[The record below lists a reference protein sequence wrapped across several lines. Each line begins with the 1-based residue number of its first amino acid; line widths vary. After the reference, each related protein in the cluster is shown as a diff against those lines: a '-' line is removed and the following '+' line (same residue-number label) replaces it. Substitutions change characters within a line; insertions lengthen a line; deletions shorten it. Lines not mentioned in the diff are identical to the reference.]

1 MARSGGG
8 KAEVQWLDPE
18 EQQAWR
24 AYLETTRLLI
34 PALDRQLQ
42 ADAGISFTDYGVLV
56 QLSEAPGR
64 QMRMRDLAEATVS
77 TPSAVTRA
85 VTRLEEAGW
94 VRRVECEDDRRGM
107 NAVLTRAGAAKLAA
121 AAPGHVAAVRANV
134 FDHLTATQVRQL
146 RAIHGRLAERLG
158 GPRGAE

>member
-1 MARSGGG
+1 MAEIR
-8 KAEVQWLDPE
+8 WLDAE

-24 AYLETTRLLI
+24 AYLDTTRLLL

-56 QLSEAPGR
+56 ELSEAPGR
-64 QMRMRDLAEATVS
+64 RMRMRDLAGATLS

-85 VTRLEEAGW
+85 VTRCEQAGW

-107 NAVLTRAGAAKLAA
+107 HAQLTRAGAAKLAA
-121 AAPGHVAAVRANV
+121 AAPGHVAAVRAHV
-134 FDHLTATQVRQL
+134 FDRLTRAQVRQL
-146 RAIHGRLAERLG
+146 RAIHAEIADQLGRQPEPA
-158 GPRGAE
+158 

>member
-1 MARSGGG
+1 M
-8 KAEVQWLDPE
+8 AEVRWLDAE

-34 PALDRQLQ
+34 PALDRRLQ

-56 QLSEAPGR
+56 ELSEAPGR

-85 VTRLEEAGW
+85 VTRCEQAGW

-134 FDHLTATQVRQL
+134 FDHLSRTQVRQL
-146 RAIHGRLAERLG
+146 RAIHGRLAELL
-158 GPRGAE
+158 AEAREAG

>member
-1 MARSGGG
+1 MAETR
-8 KAEVQWLDPE
+8 WLDAE

-24 AYLETTRLLI
+24 AYLDTTRLLL

-64 QMRMRDLAEATVS
+64 RMRMRDLAEAILS
-77 TPSAVTRA
+77 TPSAATRA
-85 VTRLEEAGW
+85 VTRCEQAGW

-107 NAVLTRAGAAKLAA
+107 HAQLTRAGAAKLSS
-121 AAPGHVAAVRANV
+121 AAPGHVEAVRTHV
-134 FDHLTATQVRQL
+134 FDQLTRTQVRQL
-146 RAIHGRLAERLG
+146 RAIHTRIAERLG
-158 GPRGAE
+158 QSAESA